1 MPDGFEAFLD
11 AHHAALLRTA
21 RALAGDA
28 HTAEDLL
35 QEVLLRA
42 SRRWGHIGELDRP
55 IAYVRRMLV
64 HETVSWR
71 RRLTRLVFTAEPPD
85 RAGPDDH
92 AERVTERDALD
103 RRLDRLPARQR
114 AVLVLRYYEG
124 LGDDDIAATLGCSPG
139 TVRAHA
145 SRALTTLRVD
155 DDSGEASAAARPV
168 PTSTSTSTSTSQEA
182 RA

>member
-1 MPDGFEAFLD
+1 MTGVSEPDGFVVFLD
-11 AHHAALLRTA
+11 THHAALLRTA
-21 RALAGDA
+21 RALVGDA

-42 SRRWGHIGELDRP
+42 SRRWDRIGALDKP
-55 IAYVRRMLV
+55 VAYVRRMLV

-85 RAGPDDH
+85 VVLHDDH
-92 AERVTERDALD
+92 AARVTERDALD
-103 RRLDRLPARQR
+103 RRLDRLPPRQR

-124 LGDDDIAATLGCSPG
+124 LGDDDIAATLGCSAG

-145 SRALTTLRVD
+145 SRALASLRVD
-155 DDSGEASAAARPV
+155 DDSGGTATVPV
-168 PTSTSTSTSTSQEA
+168 PTTREA